1 MRLVLEIL
9 GALFLMDIYYLAI
22 SMQGIMIAFEEFLGR
37 ICVSREI
44 KKYFGTFISMVL
56 EVFTFQYM
64 MSDDY

>member
-1 MRLVLEIL
+1 
-9 GALFLMDIYYLAI
+9 
-22 SMQGIMIAFEEFLGR
+22 MIAFEEFLGR